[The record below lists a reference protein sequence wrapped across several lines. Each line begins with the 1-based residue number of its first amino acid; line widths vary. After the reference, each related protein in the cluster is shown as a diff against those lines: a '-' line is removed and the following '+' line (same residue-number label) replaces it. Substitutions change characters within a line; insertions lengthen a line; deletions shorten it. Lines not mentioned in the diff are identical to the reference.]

1 MLTIRQVCHWLMGLG
16 LDQHTDKFIENR
28 VEGGALLQLDS
39 RDFKILGVTGDD
51 KTKLKKHLK
60 LLKAIVEKE
69 RKQMEKNRK
78 LHEKQLKKAEKKDA
92 KKK

>member
-1 MLTIRQVCHWLMGLG
+1 MMGLG
-16 LDQHTDKFIENR
+16 LDQHTAKFIECG

-60 LLKAIVEKE
+60 ALKAIVEKE

-78 LHEKQLKKAEKKDA
+78 LHEKQLRKAEKKEG